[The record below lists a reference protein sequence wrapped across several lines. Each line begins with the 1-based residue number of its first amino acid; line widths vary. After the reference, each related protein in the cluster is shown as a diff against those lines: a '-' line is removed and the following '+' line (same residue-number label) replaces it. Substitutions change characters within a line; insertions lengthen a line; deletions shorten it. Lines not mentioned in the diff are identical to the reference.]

1 MKTQQ
6 RVLRTVA
13 VALGHT
19 ANIQNVKL
27 PENTR
32 KECFFALA
40 ETEKTCLSTARKQ
53 AGSFHLVVA
62 GHGSW
67 MPGAPPANIHVKLP
81 QPDLEKFRCS
91 CKTANIHVNCKF
103 SYKLQLFISCKTTN
117 M

>member
-6 RVLRTVA
+6 RVLCTVA

-81 QPDLEKFRCS
+81 RPDLEKLQNFQCS
-91 CKTANIHVNCKF
+91 CKTANIHVHCKF
-103 SYKLQLFISCKTTN
+103 SYKLQLF